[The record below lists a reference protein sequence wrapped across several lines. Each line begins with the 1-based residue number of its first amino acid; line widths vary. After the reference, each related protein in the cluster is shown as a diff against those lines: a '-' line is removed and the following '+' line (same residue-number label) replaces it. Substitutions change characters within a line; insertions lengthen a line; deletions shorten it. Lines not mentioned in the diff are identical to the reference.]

1 MLASRRNW
9 FWAPLLGLALL
20 VGCGGDGDAEK
31 PVPEAIPDMPSM
43 TYTAGH
49 LSVDQR
55 ALPLDRFDLQVL
67 PGIRTHSVSEISE
80 LFGVVVINAP
90 FVEWPAACAPASET
104 NNVQPA
110 AIVEERL
117 SAIRA
122 AGVVS
127 PTVAVNVDILTPGRS
142 SMYHICFAE
151 GANRPR
157 FDVSEYQRQL
167 SAAMMDLAEIEDVK
181 YITIG
186 VDMNVYYHNEVD
198 GERPADDYTN
208 FMLTYQT
215 LFDELKEKRA
225 DLKVGPGLNY
235 AYFRSLAMSEIGG
248 EYGYDRPDDD
258 ASAGAWDTFD
268 TAASFFADRRL
279 VEPLIATGTG
289 ANRVVKA
296 DYIGLSFMPFPNA
309 YPFNGEPRP
318 SDAEQLQR
326 VIDWYRPLQHLVKV
340 GVAEDAPTLP
350 IVVTQAD
357 WPEGQIKRPK
367 KAVFLETLKEV
378 LSPFQ
383 VEWFAWRRFS
393 DLPDPEVGSPC
404 AQFTRSSD
412 PEFSFP
418 GEYCGSGMVDQYGTV
433 EESDSV
439 FRTLTENP

>member
-1 MLASRRNW
+1 MLAHRRIS

-20 VGCGGDGDAEK
+20 VGCGSDGEAEK

-43 TYTAGH
+43 SYSAGH
-49 LSVDQR
+49 LSVNQR

-80 LFGVVVINAP
+80 LFGAVVINAP
-90 FVEWPAACAPASET
+90 FVEWPAACAPASES

-122 AGVVS
+122 AGIES

-151 GANRPR
+151 GASRPR

-167 SAAMMDLAEIEDVK
+167 SAAMMDLADIEAVK

-208 FMLTYQT
+208 FMLTYQS
-215 LFDELKEKRA
+215 LFDQLKEKRA

-235 AYFRSLAMSEIGG
+235 AYFRALAMSEIGA
-248 EYGYDRPDDD
+248 EYGYERPEDD
-258 ASAGAWDTFD
+258 ASSKAWDTFD
-268 TAASFFADRRL
+268 AAASYFADRRL

-318 SDAEQLQR
+318 SDAGQLQR

-439 FRTLTENP
+439 FRTLTESP